1 MGVPIDN
8 RAGSGANVS
17 EERRGYAAYLLRLW
31 QARGADGM
39 IWRASLESVLSGERL
54 SFADIEELL
63 SFLAGY
69 AHREAPDRTRPGAAA
84 GWMDGHDE

>member
-1 MGVPIDN
+1 
-8 RAGSGANVS
+8 
-17 EERRGYAAYLLRLW
+17 
-31 QARGADGM
+31 M

-69 AHREAPDRTRPGAAA
+69 ANREAPDRTKPGAA
-84 GWMDGHDE
+84 GSWMDGDDE

>member
-1 MGVPIDN
+1 MGVPIHN

-17 EERRGYAAYLLRLW
+17 EERRGHAAYLLRLW

-69 AHREAPDRTRPGAAA
+69 ANRAAPDRTKPGAA
-84 GWMDGHDE
+84 GSWMDGDDE